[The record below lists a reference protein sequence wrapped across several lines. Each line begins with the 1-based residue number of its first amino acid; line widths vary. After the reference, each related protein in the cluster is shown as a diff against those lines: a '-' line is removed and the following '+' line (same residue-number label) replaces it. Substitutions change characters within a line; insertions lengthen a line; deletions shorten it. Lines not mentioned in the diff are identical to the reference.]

1 MQNFILKSKNETL
14 KLIESKKEVYFFG
27 SGVVAEK
34 TLSNLDTTRKIS
46 GIFDNSKTLWN
57 TKDKKISIFNP
68 NIIKKIKKNNFL
80 IIIATTSFSNVV
92 IFPFFNIY
100 SNNFS

>member
-34 TLSNLDTTRKIS
+34 TLSNLDATRKIS
-46 GIFDNSKTLWN
+46 GTINLVYINLQNQKQLFHINSL
-57 TKDKKISIFNP
+57 S
-68 NIIKKIKKNNFL
+68 FL
-80 IIIATTSFSNVV
+80 KL
-92 IFPFFNIY
+92 IY
-100 SNNFS
+100 QQH